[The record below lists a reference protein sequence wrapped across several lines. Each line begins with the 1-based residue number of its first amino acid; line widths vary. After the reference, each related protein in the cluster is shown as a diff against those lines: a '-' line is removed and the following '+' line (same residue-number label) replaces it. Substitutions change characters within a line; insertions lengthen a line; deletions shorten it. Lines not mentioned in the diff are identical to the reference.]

1 MKMEKDLINK
11 VEEVEELKKE
21 ELEKAKELFNKKD
34 SEFNEENLIKGLNKI
49 IEDQEMIIM
58 GIKISKMKEIENLAK
73 ELMQLDLGDIK
84 MMEYSKDEL
93 KEVSKSLRNLVNAIK
108 RIK

>member
-1 MKMEKDLINK
+1 
-11 VEEVEELKKE
+11 
-21 ELEKAKELFNKKD
+21 
-34 SEFNEENLIKGLNKI
+34 
-49 IEDQEMIIM
+49 MIIM